1 MVVASTFT
9 RHKRKFRNKLQPVFA
24 MLKSKKSTMN
34 DVDWELLVKKTIH
47 GVNLNPTEYLG
58 HDLPADTLVADV
70 LAEIES
76 EFLRDVRTFR

>member
-1 MVVASTFT
+1 MVVSTAFA

-24 MLKSKKSTMN
+24 MLKSKKSMMS
-34 DVDWELLVKKTIH
+34 DMEWELLVRKTIH

-58 HDLPADTLVADV
+58 QDLPGNTLIADV
-70 LAEIES
+70 LAEIEG